1 MVTNYYSTINE
12 VVLTFSNIRLNK
24 DGFESIVA
32 RFERPNDNGFDY
44 SEWKLPC
51 VSNTKAFGFSE
62 DEIMEQERYLRNNLT
77 LIWEMARE
85 KEMISI
91 A

>member
-1 MVTNYYSTINE
+1 MSNYYSTINE
-12 VVLTFSNIRLNK
+12 IVLTFSNIQKNEK
-24 DGFESIVA
+24 GFEIITA
-32 RFERPNDNGFDY
+32 RFERPDDAGFDY

-51 VSNTKAFGFSE
+51 IANTKAYGFSE
-62 DEIMEQERYLRNNLT
+62 DEIMEQERYLRNNAV

>member
-1 MVTNYYSTINE
+1 MSNYYSTINE
-12 VVLTFSNIRLNK
+12 VVLTFSNIQRNDK
-24 DGFESIVA
+24 GFETIIA
-32 RFERPNDNGFDY
+32 RFERSNEHGFDY

-51 VSNTKAFGFSE
+51 ISNMKAFAFSE
-62 DEIMEQERYLRNNLT
+62 DEIMAQERYLRNNST

-85 KEMISI
+85 KELMSI

>member
-1 MVTNYYSTINE
+1 MVNYYSTIRE
-12 VVLTFSNIRLNK
+12 IVFTFSDIQRNDK
-24 DGFESIVA
+24 GFETITA
-32 RFERPNDNGFDY
+32 RCERPNETGFDY

-51 VSNTKAFGFSE
+51 ISNTKAFGFSE
-62 DEIMEQERYLRNNLT
+62 DEIMEQEKYLRNNST
-77 LIWEMARE
+77 LIWEIARE